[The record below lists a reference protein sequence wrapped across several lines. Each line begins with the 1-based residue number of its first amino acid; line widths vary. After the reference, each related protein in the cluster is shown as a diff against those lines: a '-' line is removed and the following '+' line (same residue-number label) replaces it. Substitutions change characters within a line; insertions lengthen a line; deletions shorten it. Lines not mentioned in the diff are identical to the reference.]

1 MNDGSPSTGDSEEV
15 RALLRAGKLREA
27 AGRLGSPWEIAGE
40 VTPGDRR
47 GRTIGF
53 PTANLPL
60 GEDFVP
66 ALGVYAVRVLVDA
79 PGETVW
85 RDGAANLGY
94 RPTVGGT
101 EVRLEVHLFDFEGD
115 LYGRRLRVQ
124 LVDFLR
130 GEKKFDGLEALK
142 AQIAADCRRARS
154 SLAR

>member
-1 MNDGSPSTGDSEEV
+1 MKDASTPSGDSEEV
-15 RALLRAGKLREA
+15 RALLRAGKPREA
-27 AGRLGSPWEIAGE
+27 AGRLGAPWELTGE

-60 GEDFVP
+60 GEGFVP
-66 ALGVYAVRVLVDA
+66 ALGVYVVRVLIDG
-79 PGETVW
+79 PKETAW
-85 RDGAANLGY
+85 HDGAANLGY

-101 EVRLEVHLFDFEGD
+101 EVRLEVHIFDFEGD

-142 AQIAADCRRARS
+142 AQIAADCRQARS
-154 SLAR
+154 SLAG